1 MYVNGLAL
9 ECRFTETMVTALLPP
24 ARTRHT
30 VTQWQGEK
38 KSINNA
44 NNAVFTV
51 VATEQ
56 GELHIEVQ

>member
-1 MYVNGLAL
+1 
-9 ECRFTETMVTALLPP
+9 MVTALLPP